1 MIFKESGLLR
11 ALKAAHKQGYE
22 IIPNG
27 ERVTICT
34 KNWAIEADA
43 ADLPLKVSLEIVEH
57 AGYMPTSTPV
67 RVCKGCTN
75 QTLFAEAA
83 RVRMSD
89 VHTDSNGDWEAM
101 TAIPII
107 FRNCWQLFVTES
119 KEVFAFDTELLD
131 IMDTEKV
138 TPSAMMRTGYIPAGV
153 FELGGSFLMVAPG
166 GFSTVDAL
174 KLVAIANLEWDLN
187 RAYGDPTENLSLFDD
202 MEEDE

>member
-1 MIFKESGLLR
+1 MLFKESGLLR

-89 VHTDSNGDWEAM
+89 VDTGSRGDWVPM
-101 TAIPII
+101 TEVPVI
-107 FRNCWQLFVTES
+107 FKNCWQMFVTEGG
-119 KEVFAFDTELLD
+119 EVFAFDTDLLD
-131 IMDTEKV
+131 MMDTEKV
-138 TPSAMMRTGYIPAGV
+138 TPSAMMRTGYVPAGV

-166 GFSTVDAL
+166 RFSTVDAM

-187 RAYGDPTENLSLFDD
+187 RAYGDPTENLSLFD